1 MSFAKRYLDGRRENT
16 PAAVDDS
23 GKLLNAG
30 FDESE
35 GVQKVATLVWNAS
48 LLQWERAAASGSGG
62 SSSSVAPTTKRIDTG
77 VLTTYVG
84 QATPGT
90 AETSVGW
97 AIQKIIFDTS
107 GAATAVL
114 FASGAWS
121 NRTALSYA

>member
-23 GKLLNAG
+23 GKIINAG

-48 LLQWERAAASGSGG
+48 LLQWERGTGSASGGG
-62 SSSSVAPTTKRIDTG
+62 SSGVPPTTRRIDTG
-77 VLTTYVG
+77 ALITYVG

-97 AIQKIIFDTS
+97 AIQKITFDTLGS
-107 GAATAVL
+107 ATAVL

-121 NRTALSYA
+121 NRAALSYT